1 MMQLMDRA
9 AAPEDRPYTD
19 RAWLAE
25 HLREERAEADL
36 LGEIREALFG
46 AQDGLVSTLAVVS
59 TVGAATNDRFAILIA
74 GIASALAGVF
84 SMGAGEYL
92 SSKSQREI
100 YMAQIRKEREEVAER
115 PGEAEAEVAYML
127 EGEGLDPVAAKRVAA
142 ELATTPQVL
151 LNTMVEKELGI
162 PVAEGRNALQ
172 GALIMG
178 ASFGLAALVPI
189 VAYVFLDPGPAF
201 PVSMALSLVVLFGIG
216 LVKSRWTE
224 RDPIRSGLEVVL
236 LAAFAG
242 IAGWF
247 FGQLLPGLL
256 GVNGPTP

>member
-1 MMQLMDRA
+1 MEQ
-9 AAPEDRPYTD
+9 RPHHD

-59 TVGAATNDRFAILIA
+59 TVGGATNDRFAILIA
-74 GIASALAGVF
+74 GIAAALAGVF

-100 YMAQIRKEREEVAER
+100 FLAQIRKEREEVAER
-115 PGEAEAEVAYML
+115 PEEAEAEVAYML
-127 EGEGLDPVAAKRVAA
+127 EDEGLDQASAKRVAA
-142 ELATTPQVL
+142 ELALKPEVL

-162 PVAEGRNALQ
+162 AVAEGRNALQ
-172 GALIMG
+172 GALVMG
-178 ASFGLAALVPI
+178 VAFGLASIVPI

-201 PVSMALSLVVLFGIG
+201 PASMALSLATLFGIG
-216 LVKSRWTE
+216 IVKSRWTE
-224 RDPIRSGLEVVL
+224 ANPIRSGLEVVL
-236 LAAFAG
+236 LAAVAG
-242 IAGWF
+242 IAGYF
-247 FGQLLPGLL
+247 FGSILPGLL
-256 GVNGPTP
+256 GVNAPAV